1 MRAHARRSKIL
12 RARFM
17 QYSSNAKYP
26 GYISQYIL
34 VRVQSLAYVGE
45 GERGRFAAPEFR
57 WSRARLLSSSIDPR
71 VDDEPRDAMSPRCRL
86 QHGHGGRRHHPGALR
101 RAWRGGSCGPPGC
114 HSLRGARALA
124 EPEFQSEF
132 QPEFHPGQHRRRT
145 GGRHGRYV
153 AAHALAVSGCSGRR
167 WVVRISLSGIMR
179 YTEAFPHV
187 RAFKWMIHLEVE
199 GVYC

>member
-1 MRAHARRSKIL
+1 MRVHARRSKIL

-26 GYISQYIL
+26 GYISQYTRPRTIARRRGWTRPFRGPGVSL
-34 VRVQSLAYVGE
+34 VAR
-45 GERGRFAAPEFR
+45 AAC
-57 WSRARLLSSSIDPR
+57 PR
-71 VDDEPRDAMSPRCRL
+71 RSTPAWMTNPDAMSPRCRL

-167 WVVRISLSGIMR
+167 WVVRISLSGIMSDTR
-179 YTEAFPHV
+179 KHSHTYEPLN
-187 RAFKWMIHLEVE
+187 RWYIWR
-199 GVYC
+199 